1 MSLMLKEFT
10 PCPIRELQQDG
21 LVSKSL
27 IYSYKKQIGRI
38 LNEDGEEYVVNRGWI
53 GIIPELDVMLTPK
66 VPVGNLFRMM
76 EYAYCLP
83 SLSILSGE
91 AAIDSLTDFYDS
103 LAILL
108 ARRIL
113 DRCRKG
119 VYRSYEDRQESLGV
133 VRGRIL
139 LPALFRQSVIDTLP
153 CLFEE
158 QMADNEENR
167 LLRWT
172 LYFLSMAYCKGRR
185 AEKEVCR
192 AERELSGRGIRL
204 QHYPADAC
212 QNRHYT
218 RLNEDYRLLHGLC
231 RLFLEHSGPKFAT
244 GNQNMPP
251 FLLDGARLFE
261 FFVAQWLTAK
271 QEQKNFPFS
280 IKRQFVET
288 VEGVAGS
295 VTYQYDLLL
304 TDINEPSR
312 VCAVVD
318 TKYKY
323 DKKPGSADYY
333 QMVAY
338 AHKLSAPLA
347 VLVYPYKDIEPFD
360 VPENGIRVCSVG
372 IDLELEDVE
381 VAMNDFMCR
390 LIELVNEYKGNLN

>member
-10 PCPIRELQQDG
+10 PCPVGELQ
-21 LVSKSL
+21 LPKHL
-27 IYSYKKQIGRI
+27 FHTYKKQFGRAW
-38 LNEDGEEYVVNRGWI
+38 NEDGEECVVNRGWI

-66 VPVGNLFRMM
+66 VPLGNLFRMM
-76 EYAYCLP
+76 EYAYRLP

-113 DRCRKG
+113 DRCRQG
-119 VYRSYEDRQESLGV
+119 VYCSYEDRQESLGV

-139 LPALFRQSVIDTLP
+139 LPSLFRQPVLDTLP
-153 CLFEE
+153 CRFAE
-158 QMADNEENR
+158 QMADSEENR

-172 LYFLSMAYCKGRR
+172 LYYLSMAYCKGRR
-185 AEKEVCR
+185 SEKEVCR

-204 QHYPADAC
+204 QHYPAPAC

-231 RLFLEHSGPKFAT
+231 RFFLEHSGPKFAA

-251 FLLDGARLFE
+251 FLLNGARLFE
-261 FFVAQWLTAK
+261 IFVAQWLIAQ
-271 QEQKNFPFS
+271 QEQDLFPFA
-280 IKRQFVET
+280 IKRQSSET
-288 VEGVAGS
+288 VQGAAGS

-304 TDINEPSR
+304 ADINDPSR
-312 VCAVVD
+312 VYAVVD

-323 DKKPGSADYY
+323 DKTPSPADYY

-360 VPENGIRVCSVG
+360 VSENGIRVCSVG

-381 VAMNDFMCR
+381 AAMGAFMGR
-390 LIELVNEYKGNLN
+390 MMQLVSAYKRTPSL